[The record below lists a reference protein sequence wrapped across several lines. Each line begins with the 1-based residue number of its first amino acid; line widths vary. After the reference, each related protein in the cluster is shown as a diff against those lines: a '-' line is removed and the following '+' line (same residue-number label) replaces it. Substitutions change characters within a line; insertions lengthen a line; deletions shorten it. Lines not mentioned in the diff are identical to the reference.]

1 MMVNILM
8 FGPPGSGKGTQSVT
22 LAEKYNCLHLSTG
35 DMLRAEL
42 AAGTELGKRMEKI
55 MAAGELVPDEV
66 VIAMIA
72 NKIDS
77 TKGKAGFIFDGFPRT
92 VEQAEALQKMLGERN
107 MKIDQMLV
115 LEVNDAELTDRMK
128 KRALVSGRADDADP
142 AVINNRIDVYR
153 SKTEP
158 VIDFGRKTGVYNSVD
173 GVGTIDEIFSRLCAH
188 INRII

>member
-1 MMVNILM
+1 
-8 FGPPGSGKGTQSVT
+8 
-22 LAEKYNCLHLSTG
+22 
-35 DMLRAEL
+35 MLRAEL

-55 MAAGELVPDEV
+55 MASGELVPDEV
-66 VIAMIA
+66 VIDMIA

-92 VEQAEALQKMLGERN
+92 VEQAVALQKMLMERN

-115 LEVNDAELTDRMK
+115 LEVNDEELTERMK

-142 AVINNRIDVYR
+142 AVINNRIEVYR

-158 VIDFGRKTGVYNSVD
+158 VIDFGRREGFYHSVD
-173 GVGTIDEIFSRLCAH
+173 GVGTIDEIFNRLCDH
-188 INRII
+188 IDMIIR

>member
-1 MMVNILM
+1 MINILM

-55 MAAGELVPDEV
+55 MAAGELVPDDV

-77 TKGKAGFIFDGFPRT
+77 TRGKAGFIFDGFPRT
-92 VEQAEALQKMLGERN
+92 VEQAVALQNMLKERN

-115 LEVNDAELTDRMK
+115 LEVSDVELTDRMK
-128 KRALVSGRADDADP
+128 KRALISGRADDADP
-142 AVINNRIDVYR
+142 AVINNRIEVYR
-153 SKTEP
+153 SKTAP
-158 VIDFGRKTGVYNSVD
+158 VIEFGRKEGVHHNIN
-173 GVGTIDEIFSRLCAH
+173 GMGTVEEIFRRLCDQ
-188 INRII
+188 IDRII